1 MKRFKDYDV
10 AVQTRALINVANMT
24 NTDKAYSALDF
35 IRERC
40 PQHIQDAFTDWNLE
54 WAAVEEQLN
63 YTEESDDEDV
73 QQ

>member
-54 WAAVEEQLN
+54 WAAFEENVNYQLEN
-63 YTEESDDEDV
+63 DDEDV
-73 QQ
+73 Q